1 MVPTKQCE
9 SGTRNG
15 VRKAFGRTPCTLV
28 TRGCAAG
35 LIKVDELAIDSSRAP
50 YLQRKGGTGGT
61 LRRSQQED

>member
-1 MVPTKQCE
+1 MRGWTCHPSMVPTKQCE

-35 LIKVDELAIDSSRAP
+35 LIKVDELAIDSSSTIPAK
-50 YLQRKGGTGGT
+50 KGRD
-61 LRRSQQED
+61 RR